1 MAKKNKFLPK
11 LAMAFIDMP
20 EPEEV
25 SEDKIDY
32 VISEIETRTP
42 FWEAS
47 VKAHDEDP
55 SYAVKQF
62 CNENGLDFP
71 GREVYQLE
79 NEAIETIKFFKRKFS
94 KDRPYEAARKLGMPE
109 LDRLPSKTNKTRSY
123 PSGHSTQGY
132 LAGLYVANKYPDY
145 SDGIM
150 TAGLECGIGRIK
162 AGFHYLDDHHGGIH
176 LAQQIFRLI
185 KK

>member
-1 MAKKNKFLPK
+1 MDKSLKQYQSKFRYKFDMDSKAIDLREMCKNFPSVDDRNG
-11 LAMAFIDMP
+11 FIP
-20 EPEEV
+20 LE
-25 SEDKIDY
+25 KI
-32 VISEIETRTP
+32 
-42 FWEAS
+42 
-47 VKAHDEDP
+47 
-55 SYAVKQF
+55 
-62 CNENGLDFP
+62 
-71 GREVYQLE
+71 